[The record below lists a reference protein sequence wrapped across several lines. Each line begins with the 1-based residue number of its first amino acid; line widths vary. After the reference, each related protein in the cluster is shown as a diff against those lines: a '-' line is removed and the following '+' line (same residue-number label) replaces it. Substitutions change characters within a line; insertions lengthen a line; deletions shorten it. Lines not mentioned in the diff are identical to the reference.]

1 MFEQQVTFLYAS
13 NLTESSRFYQN
24 VLGLELVLDQGP
36 CHIFRV
42 AGEAFLGVCQC
53 NEERPSSGEGVIVTF
68 VSDDVDGWHEKLVSK
83 GVEIE
88 APPAL
93 NERFNIYH
101 VFLYDPDG
109 YKLEIQ
115 QFRDPAWP
123 SPRQNV
129 ASS

>member
-1 MFEQQVTFLYAS
+1 MFDQQVTFLYAS
-13 NLTESSRFYQN
+13 NLTESSRFYQD

-53 NEERPSSGEGVIVTF
+53 SAERPSSPEGVIVTF
-68 VSDDVDGWHEKLVSK
+68 VSDDVDGWYEKLVSK
-83 GVEIE
+83 GVKME

-93 NERFNIYH
+93 SERFNVYH
-101 VFLYDPDG
+101 MFLHDLDG

-123 SPRQNV
+123 APR
-129 ASS
+129 

>member
-13 NLTESSRFYQN
+13 NLSESSNFYQN
-24 VLGLELVLDQGP
+24 VLGLKLVLDQGP
-36 CHIFRV
+36 CHIFQV

-53 NEERPSSGEGVIVTF
+53 GDDCPVSPEGVIVTF
-68 VSDDVDGWHEKLVSK
+68 VSDDVDGWHQKLVSN
-83 GVEIE
+83 GANVE

-101 VFLYDPDG
+101 VFLHDPDG
-109 YKLEIQ
+109 YTLEIQ

-123 SPRQNV
+123 APRQRISN
-129 ASS
+129 

>member
-1 MFEQQVTFLYAS
+1 MFDQQVTFLYAS
-13 NLTESSRFYQN
+13 NLAESSRFYRN
-24 VLGLELVLDQGP
+24 VMGLELVLDQGP
-36 CHIFRV
+36 CQIFRV

-53 NEERPSSGEGVIVTF
+53 GADRPSSPGGMIVTF
-68 VSDDVDGWHEKLVSK
+68 VSDDVDGWYEKLVSR
-83 GVEIE
+83 GVEVE

-101 VFLYDPDG
+101 VFLHDPDG

-123 SPRQNV
+123 APG
-129 ASS
+129 